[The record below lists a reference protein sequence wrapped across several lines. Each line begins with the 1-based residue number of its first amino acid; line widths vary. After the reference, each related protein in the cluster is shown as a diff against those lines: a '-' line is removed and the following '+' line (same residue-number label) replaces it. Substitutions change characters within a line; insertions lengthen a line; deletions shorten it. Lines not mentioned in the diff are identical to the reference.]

1 MKNPMHPGE
10 FILWAYM
17 EPLNIQAVELADRL
31 DISPSTLSRIINGK
45 MDLSYEMAVRLSNVL
60 GRTPESWVNLQTAYS
75 LEQAKMKI
83 DYAKLKPLTEL
94 TKKHV
99 HIENDTEVTA

>member
-17 EPLNIQAVELADRL
+17 EPLNIQAVDLADRL

-60 GRTPESWVNLQTAYS
+60 GRTPIS
-75 LEQAKMKI
+75 
-83 DYAKLKPLTEL
+83 
-94 TKKHV
+94 
-99 HIENDTEVTA
+99 

>member
-1 MKNPMHPGE
+1 MHPGE

-17 EPLNIQAVELADRL
+17 EPLNIQAVDLADRL

-75 LEQAKMKI
+75 LELAKMKVN
-83 DYAKLKPLTEL
+83 YSKLKPYTDL
-94 TKKHV
+94 TKKHSYMDV
-99 HIENDTEVTA
+99 DAEVTA